1 MPLGLDTEISESNA
15 SGFSG
20 GQRQRILIARAFAT
34 KPAIMV
40 LDEATSALD
49 NITQKKVMDAVYREN
64 CTVLMVAH
72 RLSTVANCD
81 RILVMDGGKIV
92 EEGTY
97 EELLAAGGLFSRLV
111 RKQLF

>member
-1 MPLGLDTEISESNA
+1 
-15 SGFSG
+15 
-20 GQRQRILIARAFAT
+20 
-34 KPAIMV
+34 
-40 LDEATSALD
+40 
-49 NITQKKVMDAVYREN
+49 
-64 CTVLMVAH
+64 MVAY

-111 RKQLF
+111 RKQIL

>member
-1 MPLGLDTEISESNA
+1 M
-15 SGFSG
+15 
-20 GQRQRILIARAFAT
+20 
-34 KPAIMV
+34 
-40 LDEATSALD
+40 
-49 NITQKKVMDAVYREN
+49 YREN

-97 EELLAAGGLFSRLV
+97 EDLLAAGGLFSRLV
-111 RKQLF
+111 RKQIL